1 MKLVHKL
8 NSAVLNNRFLQD
20 VEKQML
26 LAHIATLPPSN
37 QDQLA
42 LVLPQKPK
50 LLRVYYNLVSRVK
63 DVGYLSGDQFEKT
76 FDETLGE
83 GEAEKDESL
92 NEGN

>member
-50 LLRVYYNLVSRVK
+50 LLKVYYNLVSRVK

-76 FDETLGE
+76 FDHTRSF
-83 GEAEKDESL
+83 A
-92 NEGN
+92 